1 MSDELLRNE
10 ELLEVEGHMKKGTD
24 ESEDKGE
31 NEVEAHLL
39 DANLLERNL
48 LEEQL
53 DL

>member
-10 ELLEVEGHMKKGTD
+10 ELLDVEGHMKKGAG
-24 ESEDKGE
+24 EPEDKGE

-39 DANLLERNL
+39 EANLLEKNL